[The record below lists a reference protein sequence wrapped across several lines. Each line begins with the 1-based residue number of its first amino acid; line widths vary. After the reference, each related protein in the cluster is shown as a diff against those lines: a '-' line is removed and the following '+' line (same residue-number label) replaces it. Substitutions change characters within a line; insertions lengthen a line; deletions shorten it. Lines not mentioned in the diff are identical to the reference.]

1 MGSPTITEI
10 IIPNSKLVLSC
21 IAQGIDLHVGSL
33 TISQYSADS
42 DAISSDELTLGT
54 MLIGA
59 NGDGI
64 FTSNGE
70 QGTTMTI
77 KLLPGNTQA
86 KILKELLQLQKSGTA
101 SIVVNGML
109 NQLDSKETQTF
120 KNGFFLTKVPIVE
133 RGKGSVGMEIF
144 KIQFAQEEYVG
155 L

>member
-1 MGSPTITEI
+1 MASPTLSEI
-10 IIPNSKLVLSC
+10 SIPNSKLVLSFT
-21 IAQGIDLHVGSL
+21 AQGIDLPVGSL
-33 TISQYSADS
+33 TISQFSADS
-42 DAISSDELTLGT
+42 DAIGSDELTLGT

-59 NGDGI
+59 NGDGV

-86 KILKELLQLQKSGTA
+86 KILKDLLQLQKSGTA
-101 SIVVNGML
+101 SILVNGTL
-109 NQLDSKETQTF
+109 NQLDSGEVQTF
-120 KNGFFLTKVPIVE
+120 KNGHFLTKIPIVE

-144 KIQFAQEEYVG
+144 KIQFVQEEYAG